1 MDVKITKSIDE
12 RGEVCPVPD
21 VDAKRALAK
30 MNSGEILEV
39 LIDYPLSKERIPAN
53 SIKDGHEVL
62 SVEETGNSEWRIL
75 IKVK

>member
-1 MDVKITKSIDE
+1 MNVKPTKSSDE

-30 MNSGEILEV
+30 MKSGEILEV

-53 SIKDGHEVL
+53 TTKDGDEL
-62 SVEETGNSEWRIL
+62 LAIEETGNSEWRIL